1 MTSDDRRASLHDRTT
16 QDDPR
21 VGGRAGHPGTAP
33 RAPRLNVG
41 RIDHIVL
48 AYRDR
53 ASQARAREQFS
64 RQLGVDDWEDLGE
77 IDEVKLAIWISWQAG
92 LELICPTGPG
102 SFVDDH
108 LARHGE
114 GFFSMVF
121 GVDDLPSAMKRVD
134 EHGGHATPLDAT
146 PPAGAVRRYAVTRE
160 AIVGEVGAIQ
170 VLLGEFALRTP

>member
-1 MTSDDRRASLHDRTT
+1 MNQQDRLGQVRPGAATSGDR
-16 QDDPR
+16 Q
-21 VGGRAGHPGTAP
+21 
-33 RAPRLNVG
+33 NVG

-53 ASQARAREQFS
+53 ASQDRAREEFT
-64 RQLGVDDWEDLGE
+64 RQLGVDDWEDLG
-77 IDEVKLAIWISWQAG
+77 DLDDVKLRIWISWQAG

-121 GVDDLPSAMKRVD
+121 GVADLPSAMKRVED
-134 EHGGHATPLDAT
+134 GGGKSIPLAAV
-146 PPAGAVRRYAVTRE
+146 PPPGALRRYTVTRE
-160 AIVGEVGAIQ
+160 AVVGEIGRIN
-170 VLLGEFALRTP
+170 VLLGEFALHASQRG